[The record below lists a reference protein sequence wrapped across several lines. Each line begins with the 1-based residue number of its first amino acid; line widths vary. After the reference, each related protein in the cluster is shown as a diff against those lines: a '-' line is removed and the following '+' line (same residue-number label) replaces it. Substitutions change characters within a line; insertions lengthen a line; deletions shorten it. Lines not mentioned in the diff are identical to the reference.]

1 VPTRARLLLFV
12 CLIALTA
19 VGAAEGRADRA
30 GADPGVAATTVTIGG
45 TVPLTGSAAAY
56 ASVGRGADAY
66 FKYVNARGGV
76 NGRRIV
82 YKFVDDA
89 YNPAN
94 TVQQTRQLVQ
104 EEKVF
109 AIFNSLGTEHNL
121 AIRAFLNAAK
131 VPQVFVAAGAT
142 TFGAEYKRYPWTI
155 GYLPSYVAEGVIYG
169 KHLLETRPGARVAV
183 LYQADDYGKDLVAG
197 LRKGLGSRGR
207 IVAQEGYEVTNP
219 DVSSQISKLRSSGAR
234 ILLIAATPAHAIRAY
249 IAVNKIGWKPQ
260 IIVNQVAA
268 ATNIMKIAA
277 LSSGKVAEG
286 SITINILKDPTDPR
300 WRNDSGGKLYRDVFK
315 RYGSGDMTDVYN
327 VYAMAA
333 AHTFVGA
340 LRRAGRTPTRDGLMR
355 ALTTL
360 NETNNPFLLPGI
372 KVTTKPND
380 RFPIKQAQLQR
391 WTKGRW
397 VPFGPLLNARG

>member
-1 VPTRARLLLFV
+1 MRARFLLGV
-12 CLIALTA
+12 CLIAVTVVA
-19 VGAAEGRADRA
+19 GAQGRADRA
-30 GADPGVAATTVTIGG
+30 GADPGVTATTVTIGG

-142 TFGAEYKRYPWTI
+142 TFGADHKRYPWTI
-155 GYLPSYVAEGVIYG
+155 GYLPSYVAEGIIYG
-169 KHLLETRPGARVAV
+169 KHLLKTRPGARVAV
-183 LYQADDYGKDLVAG
+183 LYQADDYGEDLVAG

-219 DVSSQISKLRSSGAR
+219 DVSSQISKLKSSGAK

-260 IIVNQVAA
+260 IVVNQVAA
-268 ATNIMKIAA
+268 ATNIMKIAT

-300 WRNDSGGKLYRDVFK
+300 WRNDKGGRLYRDIFK
-315 RYGSGDMTDVYN
+315 RYGSGDVTDVYN

-372 KVTTKPND
+372 KVATKPND